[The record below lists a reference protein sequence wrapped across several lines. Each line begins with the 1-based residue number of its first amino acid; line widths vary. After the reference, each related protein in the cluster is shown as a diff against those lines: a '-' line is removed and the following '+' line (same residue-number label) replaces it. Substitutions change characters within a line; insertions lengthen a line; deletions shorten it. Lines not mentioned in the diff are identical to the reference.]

1 MNVEAI
7 KSMENFARTIN
18 RLPQEAQNE
27 FFKSLEESLTAEE
40 IETLKKC
47 VTVYKLMTD
56 ASFYKATQK
65 ALCETLYKE
74 FNEQ

>member
-1 MNVEAI
+1 MNVAAI
-7 KSMENFARTIN
+7 KSMEDFARTIN
-18 RLPQEAQNE
+18 RLPQEVQDE
-27 FFKSLEESLTAEE
+27 YFKSLEESLTTEE

-47 VTVYKLMTD
+47 VAVFKLMTD

-74 FNEQ
+74 FNKQ

>member
-1 MNVEAI
+1 MNVAAI
-7 KSMENFARTIN
+7 KSMEELAETIN
-18 RLPQEAQNE
+18 RFSPEKQNA

-47 VTVYKLMTD
+47 VAVYKLMTD

-65 ALCETLYKE
+65 ALCETLYTE